1 MFKLNRPSALALLIA
16 ALSAAASAKAEP
28 AYTPAGELIPP
39 ADYRE
44 WVYMST
50 GVDMAYTEGP
60 ASLTMGT
67 MFDNVFVDP
76 ASWAAFKKTGHW
88 PDKTM
93 FVLEARGAGG
103 KASINKKGHFQ
114 TETLMGREVHVRD
127 EARFKGGW
135 GFFALG
141 SDGKPAKQ
149 IGYDAPCY
157 SCHQQ
162 HGAVDTTFTQFYPT
176 AKPIAVKAG
185 TYAEK

>member
-1 MFKLNRPSALALLIA
+1 MSKNAWPSALAVLLLA
-16 ALSAAASAKAEP
+16 GATGAAAAP
-28 AYTPAGELIPP
+28 AYTAAGELIPP

-50 GVDMAYTEGP
+50 GIGMAYTEGLS
-60 ASLTMGT
+60 AMVMSS

-76 ASWAAFKKTGHW
+76 ASWAEFKKTGHW

-93 FVLEARGAGG
+93 FVLEVRGSGS

-114 TETLMGREVHVRD
+114 TEGVMGVEAHVRD
-127 EARFKGGW
+127 DARFKGGW

-141 SDGKPAKQ
+141 SSGKPAKQ
-149 IGYDAPCY
+149 LGYEAECY

>member
-1 MFKLNRPSALALLIA
+1 MRQHEVLTALVL
-16 ALSAAASAKAEP
+16 ALSAVASAKAAP

-44 WVYMST
+44 WIYMST
-50 GVDMAYTEGP
+50 GVDMAYAEG
-60 ASLTMGT
+60 AAAMNMGSI
-67 MFDNVFVDP
+67 FDNVFVDP
-76 ASWAAFKKTGHW
+76 ASWAEFKKTGHW
-88 PDKTM
+88 PDKTT
-93 FVLEARGAGG
+93 FVLEVRGAGS

-114 TETLMGREVHVRD
+114 TDNIMGREVHVRD
-127 EARFKGGW
+127 DARFKGGW

-149 IGYDAPCY
+149 IGYEAQCY
-157 SCHQQ
+157 SCHQE

-185 TYAEK
+185 TYSEK